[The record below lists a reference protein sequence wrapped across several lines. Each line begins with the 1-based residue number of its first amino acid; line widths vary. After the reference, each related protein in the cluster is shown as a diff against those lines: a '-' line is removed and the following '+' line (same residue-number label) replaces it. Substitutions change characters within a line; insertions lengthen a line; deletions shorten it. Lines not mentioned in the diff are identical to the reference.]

1 MIRVRGEESAHRRL
15 QSTASVE
22 ALVGGASLGFA
33 PLSHASAQRSLAA
46 SASAA
51 TVLARLP

>member
-15 QSTASVE
+15 RSTASVE

-33 PLSHASAQRSLAA
+33 PLAA
-46 SASAA
+46 RLSAA
-51 TVLARLP
+51 LARGVGERGDVC